1 MLMIVILI
9 VTCNFSSGKE
19 RGYSSRRL
27 FAIGHA
33 YSVEY
38 TSENLAIKNTLM
50 LICLLLVSRKKP
62 RSHSLPLLYGRFF
75 LGDSIEFYRTHI

>member
-1 MLMIVILI
+1 MIVILI

-38 TSENLAIKNTLM
+38 TSEHLATKNPLM
-50 LICLLLVSRKKP
+50 LIWLLLVSRKKS
-62 RSHSLPLLYGRFF
+62 RNHSLPLLNGVFF
-75 LGDSIEFYRTHI
+75 LRVYHRIS